1 MRWSGHRGWFEPAP
15 KQPVPEDGLRVDRFG
30 TTWWGSQ
37 WIGALHQLGAAYR
50 NRLPRGRSYARAG
63 RVVGL
68 AMGAG
73 EITAEVVGT
82 RRRPYE
88 VTIGLKT
95 FGKER
100 WETIVEVLA
109 DRARFTVALLRGE
122 LPAVAG
128 EALEARGIGLF
139 PTRGE
144 LSTSCSC
151 PDWANPCKHVAA
163 VHYVVAAALDM
174 DPFLIFVLRGL
185 GRDRLLAALAE
196 ARGLSVPPGRK
207 TEAPPREAPW
217 EEPGPMTPEE
227 FLGQGLPRPGLA
239 FRIEPAT
246 VDLAGLARL
255 GPPPPALDDIPRRLG
270 AGIRRA
276 ARAAV
281 ALAGAAEPPR
291 PELDAGDATGVRD
304 AVLTLIGRHPEGVSM
319 RLLAS
324 RLPFA
329 RAEIQSAV
337 MEMRREGLLESRGR
351 GAGTRYVLLHEAAGT
366 PGTAQQKRT
375 SARATAQRAHGPGSE
390 RQTKPR
396 KSRAART
403 RDDLPALILKV
414 MPRGTSMTLREIA
427 GLLDRPVD
435 SALRTAMRTLRIEGK
450 VTMTGIRR
458 SARYIRN

>member
-37 WIGALHQLGAAYR
+37 WIGALHRLGAAYR

-63 RVVGL
+63 RVVDL
-68 AMGAG
+68 AVGAG
-73 EITAEVVGT
+73 EITAGVVGT

-88 VTIGLKT
+88 VTIGLET
-95 FGKER
+95 FAEES

-109 DRARFTVALLRGE
+109 GRARFTVALLRGE
-122 LPAVAG
+122 LPAAVG
-128 EALEARGIGLF
+128 EALDALGIGLF
-139 PTRGE
+139 PARGE
-144 LSTSCSC
+144 LTTSCSC

-163 VHYVVAAALDM
+163 VHYVVAAALDV

-185 GRDRLLAALAE
+185 DRDRLLAALAE

-207 TEAPPREAPW
+207 KETPPREVPR

-227 FLGQGLPRPGLA
+227 FLGQGLPRPGLT
-239 FRIEPAT
+239 FRIEPAA

-255 GPPPPALDDIPRRLG
+255 GPPPPALDDVPRRLG

-276 ARAAV
+276 ARAAI
-281 ALAGAAEPPR
+281 ALAETAEPPR
-291 PELDAGDATGVRD
+291 PEPDTGDVTGIRD
-304 AVLTLIGRHPEGVSM
+304 AVLASVGGSPEGVSM
-319 RLLAS
+319 RLLVS
-324 RLPFA
+324 QLPFD
-329 RAEIQSAV
+329 RTEISSAV
-337 MEMRREGLLESRGR
+337 TEMRREGLLESRGR
-351 GAGTRYVLLHEAAGT
+351 GPGTRYVLLHEAAGT

-375 SARATAQRAHGPGSE
+375 SARATAQRARGPGSE
-390 RQTKPR
+390 RRTKPR

-403 RDDLPALILKV
+403 GDDLPALILKV

-435 SALRTAMRTLRIEGK
+435 SALRAAMRTLRIEGK
-450 VTMTGIRR
+450 VTMTGNRR